1 MNWFVQRQNI
11 FQIRLDEFTDLNPDS
26 NSTRRYNYTKMFWRV
41 TFQIGAK
48 INCAQKIKT
57 SGVWTEGKPEQ
68 LRPWFVRCKIQ
79 GELEGGGNCF
89 WHWKDIELLCMLWTS
104 YFQPS
109 NQTHAKT
116 AAEWMHYFLCLLLLF
131 SSDRSSGSGSVCV
144 SVCLSVRVSLLW
156 ILHSILMLSSSSLQG
171 LF

>member
-1 MNWFVQRQNI
+1 MVLLWTVNWFVQRQNI

-89 WHWKDIELLCMLWTS
+89 WHWKDKSTVFSPVFLPIQLWRHFLWWLFLFELCILII
-104 YFQPS
+104 
-109 NQTHAKT
+109 
-116 AAEWMHYFLCLLLLF
+116 
-131 SSDRSSGSGSVCV
+131 
-144 SVCLSVRVSLLW
+144 LLW
-156 ILHSILMLSSSSLQG
+156 STKIWNFNFVPKQVSPSFYFSLSRNVNSKL
-171 LF
+171 

>member
-1 MNWFVQRQNI
+1 MWIVNWFVQSQNI
-11 FQIRLDEFTDLNPDS
+11 FQIKLDEFTDPNPDS

-68 LRPWFVRCKIQ
+68 LRPWSVRCKIQ

-89 WHWKDIELLCMLWTS
+89 WHWKDKATVSPPVFLPIQLWRH
-104 YFQPS
+104 FL
-109 NQTHAKT
+109 
-116 AAEWMHYFLCLLLLF
+116 WWLFLCELCILII
-131 SSDRSSGSGSVCV
+131 
-144 SVCLSVRVSLLW
+144 LLW
-156 ILHSILMLSSSSLQG
+156 STKIWNFNFVAKPVSPSFYFSLSRNVNSKL
-171 LF
+171 